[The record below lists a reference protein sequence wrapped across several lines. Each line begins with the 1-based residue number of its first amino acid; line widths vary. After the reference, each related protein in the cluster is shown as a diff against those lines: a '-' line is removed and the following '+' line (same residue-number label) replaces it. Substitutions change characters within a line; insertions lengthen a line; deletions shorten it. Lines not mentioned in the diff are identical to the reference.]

1 MYQGCGNMAKTVKE
15 IVVAGGCFWGVEE
28 YYRRVKGIL
37 TTQVGYAQGNVDN
50 PTYQQVKS
58 GSTQHAESVY
68 LTYDSKIITS
78 SKIMELLFRIIDPV
92 SLNKQ
97 GEDEGTQYRTGIY
110 CVDERDLEIAHQM
123 IQELQK
129 QYDQKIVVEVEL
141 LDKFYDAEEY
151 HQKYL
156 VKNPKVYSH
165 VDFRKLKTEE

>member
-1 MYQGCGNMAKTVKE
+1 MAETVNK

-37 TTQVGYAQGNVDN
+37 TTKCGYAQGIIEN

-58 GSTQHAESVY
+58 GMTQHAESVF
-68 LTYDSKIITS
+68 LEYDPEIITS
-78 SKIMELLFRIIDPV
+78 EKIMELLFRIIDPL

-110 CVDERDLEIAHQM
+110 CLNQDDLKLAYQM
-123 IQELQK
+123 IEKLQK
-129 QYDQKIVVEVEL
+129 NYEEKIVVEVEM

-156 VKNPKVYSH
+156 VKNPIGYCH
-165 VDFRKLKTEE
+165 VDFRKLKPEECK